1 MYCKHIICSTKHRQS
16 ASKFIKSRKDCS
28 SIEFDNSRILYQFK
42 KSIASLAITLKALVE
57 SGNDEGNGRCAKKRR
72 LPAFAGHNAGMK
84 AMIEIVR
91 HSSDLG
97 IKYLTVYA
105 FSTENWKRSR
115 EEIGGIFR
123 LLIKYVDSQLS
134 ELDKNNVKVHVLG
147 DMKAFP
153 DNVRESLEKT
163 LNTTRNNTGLRFSIC
178 LNYGGRDEIVHA
190 VRSIVSDAAAGTAGP
205 EDVDEAL
212 ICKRLWTGIEG
223 IPDPELLIRTSGEER
238 VSNFMLWQCAY
249 SEFVFENA
257 LWPDFTPEKY
267 DKAIEKY
274 QQRNRRFGGR

>member
-1 MYCKHIICSTKHRQS
+1 MLDMNNIPQHVAIIM
-16 ASKFIKSRKDCS
+16 D
-28 SIEFDNSRILYQFK
+28 
-42 KSIASLAITLKALVE
+42 
-57 SGNDEGNGRCAKKRR
+57 GNGRWAKKRR

-178 LNYGGRDEIVHA
+178 LNYGGRDEIVNA